1 MSFCLSD
8 GSLLSAPYDHP
19 STQRSAGYSTNPPSS
34 HTHDTLIFPPPGRAH
49 LPTETMDPLEAST
62 MQRSHAP
69 TVKMDR
75 PAVASKRKF
84 AIIGLVA
91 LVLLAAGIF
100 AVVRLRGTKTATAD
114 PVALAKFTDQ
124 LRNKQGAWVDH
135 AFVAQGTKGGIKE
148 SAAAAENTQQ
158 VWATAQTLVG
168 LLSTDRDLTPYIPKI
183 KAAFAYI
190 KSLRRTTPSDG
201 WNLYSDDSPYTLTE
215 IGAWVTLAHIMSLD
229 SKTKLWNDAER
240 QDMIDQVDRDL
251 TELKLRQSES
261 GGFRPIRDDQ
271 PTFTRTYP
279 TLLALWVLADA
290 RRSTTMGGR
299 VGGQHDEAIRKCL
312 QWLLGTYK
320 AGQGWV
326 PNPNRLGQTAK
337 FLGLNAQTLWVMS
350 RLEALPEFAF
360 LRTDQIYKT
369 AKLDFIQNKQF
380 GTWAADENNSNI
392 PDADG
397 RFPGTG
403 FNSEGS
409 TFLWFPWTLAE
420 LSQLAH
426 DESLAPD
433 DRNTAATLRL
443 EMIKTNAAKLDT
455 YVETANLTY
464 VMAENL
470 VGVSFFLSKP

>member
-8 GSLLSAPYDHP
+8 GALLSAPYDHP
-19 STQRSAGYSTNPPSS
+19 STQGMGGYSTSPPA
-34 HTHDTLIFPPPGRAH
+34 HTADTVIFPSTGRAH

-62 MQRSHAP
+62 MRRSQAP
-69 TVKMDR
+69 TVRMER
-75 PAVASKRKF
+75 PAFTSKRKF
-84 AIIGLVA
+84 ILIGLVA
-91 LVLLAAGIF
+91 LVVLAAGVF
-100 AVVRLRGTKTATAD
+100 AVVKWRGAKTPAAD
-114 PVALAKFTDQ
+114 PAALAKFSDQ
-124 LRNKQGAWVDH
+124 LRNKQGAWVEH
-135 AFVAQGTKGGIKE
+135 VFIAQGSKGGIKE
-148 SAAAAENTQQ
+148 SAAAADNTQQ
-158 VWATAQTLVG
+158 VWATAQCLVG
-168 LLSTDRDLTPYIPKI
+168 MLSTDRDLTPYVSKI

-201 WNLYSDDSPYTLTE
+201 WNLYSDESPYTLTE

-229 SKTKLWNDAER
+229 SKTKIWNDPER
-240 QDMIDQVDRDL
+240 EDMIDQVNRDL
-251 TELKLRQSES
+251 AEIRLRQSES

-279 TLLALWVLADA
+279 TLLALWVLTDA

-299 VGGQHDEAIRKCL
+299 VGAQHDEAIRKCL

-326 PNPNRLGQTAK
+326 PNPNRLGQTGKYA
-337 FLGLNAQTLWVMS
+337 GLNAQTLWVMS
-350 RLEALPEFAF
+350 RVETLPEFAF
-360 LRTDQIYKT
+360 LKTDQIYKT

-380 GTWAADENNSNI
+380 GTWNADESNSNI

-409 TFLWFPWTLAE
+409 TFLWFPWSLAE
-420 LSQLAH
+420 LSQLSH
-426 DESLAPD
+426 DDSLAPD
-433 DRNTAATLRL
+433 DRNTAAALRL
-443 EMIKTNAAKLDT
+443 EMLKTNAAKLDN

-470 VGVSFFLSKP
+470 VCVSAFLGKN